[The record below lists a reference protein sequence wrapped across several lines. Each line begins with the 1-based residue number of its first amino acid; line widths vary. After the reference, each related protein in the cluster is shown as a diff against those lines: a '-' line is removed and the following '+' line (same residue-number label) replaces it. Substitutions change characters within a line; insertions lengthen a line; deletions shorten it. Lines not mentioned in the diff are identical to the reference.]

1 MPAVFG
7 DAPHIVRRQ
16 PATLFRPVVDNSG
29 FGRVASRRYA
39 AHQAS
44 IIGPKPHGAVAGIAG
59 THHDVGTQ
67 GTVLGSI
74 LPNHLAA
81 LRVVDQDTPV
91 VGTNPVVAMA
101 VFRNSIDVA
110 QLNTIQA
117 GHALHVLVGTIL
129 VSAYPH
135 TA

>member
-1 MPAVFG
+1 M
-7 DAPHIVRRQ
+7 
-16 PATLFRPVVDNSG
+16 
-29 FGRVASRRYA
+29 
-39 AHQAS
+39 
-44 IIGPKPHGAVAGIAG
+44 
-59 THHDVGTQ
+59 
-67 GTVLGSI
+67 GSI
-74 LPNHLAA
+74 LPNHLAV